1 MGASIWLAS
10 FFNNLVNTSFII
22 RKEKTMNIFDDCTT
36 KPDATALLNKLNTE
50 PKRTIRLNT
59 EAYRERC
66 KQIRKDELA
75 PFHKI
80 AKQFQYGDK
89 VYFGK
94 GDEQDWFSLETGK
107 ISKNYC
113 IEAGQ
118 WCYVWAYQPK
128 GKRLWL
134 CHPGKKCE
142 RKNII
147 STSFGLGDIQ
157 KLEILRTE
165 PAIRQ

>member
-1 MGASIWLAS
+1 
-10 FFNNLVNTSFII
+10 
-22 RKEKTMNIFDDCTT
+22 MNDFDNCTT

-50 PKRTIRLNT
+50 PKRTIRLNS

-66 KQIRKDELA
+66 KKIRKDELA
-75 PFHKI
+75 PFHEI

-94 GDEQDWFSLETGK
+94 ADERMWFDLENCR
-107 ISKNYC
+107 ISKDYR
-113 IEAGQ
+113 IDKGQ
-118 WCYVWAYQPK
+118 WCYVWGYQPK
-128 GKRLWL
+128 AKRLWL

-165 PAIRQ
+165 LEIRH